1 MCLGCGFC
9 HIRMNERG
17 KKTNKQKQKRSLVK
31 SDGMKTR
38 LSLFCTLKQNQL
50 PLACLGVEGEGSAQ
64 KPRNYSALAQQQRA
78 KGASKAFL

>member
-1 MCLGCGFC
+1 MSKREGG
-9 HIRMNERG
+9 G
-17 KKTNKQKQKRSLVK
+17 DQTAPKRSLVK

-50 PLACLGVEGEGSAQ
+50 PLACLGVGGEGSAQ